1 MKIILIAAI
10 GKNNELGKGNDLIW
24 RIPEDMKFFKNTTIG
39 NTILMGRKT
48 FESLPGLLK
57 DRKHIVL
64 SKSNDFPNEVIVY
77 SSIDDFMNDYKNR
90 EEDVYVIGGGSI
102 YRLFIDVCDEMY
114 LTEIDD
120 SRDADVYFPEFDK
133 SDFDINVLSE
143 HIYESDNE
151 SISYKHVH
159 YLRKK

>member
-1 MKIILIAAI
+1 MSAI
-10 GKNNELGKGNDLIW
+10 RGSAKKYY
-24 RIPEDMKFFKNTTIG
+24 PEENSLNKF
-39 NTILMGRKT
+39 
-48 FESLPGLLK
+48 
-57 DRKHIVL
+57 
-64 SKSNDFPNEVIVY
+64 
-77 SSIDDFMNDYKNR
+77 KNR

-102 YRLFIDVCDEMY
+102 YKLFIDVCDEMY

-151 SISYKHVH
+151 SISYRRVH